1 MLQLSIFARLS
12 VTSSLSLQLLNQ
24 MTAFVFLKSYGILLE
39 SYLCQHCYTDVRIWN
54 RHQNS
59 KCTCLAGSYQH
70 ETIKSFPSSKS
81 PACYRAIMNWIL
93 ANSFLKVHFSV
104 SANLNLPDWSTAV
117 RFSWENCARH
127 PDIHNTS
134 CKIKYLAD
142 LLQLFCMCSQ
152 TTFRTQ
158 QEICSHENALHHMQD
173 WRQRSFAFILQ
184 WRNFIVFFVVFRSL
198 PKEQFQYKGSH

>member
-59 KCTCLAGSYQH
+59 KCRCLAGSYQH

-81 PACYRAIMNWIL
+81 LACYWAIKNWIL
-93 ANSFLKVHFSV
+93 ANSFLKVRFSV

-117 RFSWENCARH
+117 KDIFKWSSDFHERIVQDIQISTIPVAKSNSWF
-127 PDIHNTS
+127 IST
-134 CKIKYLAD
+134 
-142 LLQLFCMCSQ
+142 LQLFCMCSQ
-152 TTFRTQ
+152 TTLRTQ
-158 QEICSHENALHHMQD
+158 QEKCSHENALHHMQD

-184 WRNFIVFFVVFRSL
+184 WSNFIVFL
-198 PKEQFQYKGSH
+198 